1 LGERQALQ
9 ELGLQLGE
17 ELLLEV
23 ELDEGVKVLMFV

>member
-1 LGERQALQ
+1 LGEKQALL